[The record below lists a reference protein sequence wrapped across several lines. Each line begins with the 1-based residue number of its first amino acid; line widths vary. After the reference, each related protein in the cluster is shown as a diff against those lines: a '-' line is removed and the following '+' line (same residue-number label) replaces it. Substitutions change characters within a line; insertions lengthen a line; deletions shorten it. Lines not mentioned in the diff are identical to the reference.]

1 MIKTDL
7 SSVDNQHENS
17 HTYSY
22 GIYANILRE
31 VCVLGAQQMLMY
43 ILYAAQGCSHSPTLI
58 SNTDNEETAAV
69 TMETS
74 EEDTEACVV
83 VLLHGNSANGVDST
97 WIWFPLN
104 RTVQGHC
111 FNRCVS
117 VAALM
122 THTVISDSSLE
133 SKAPLL
139 RWQYLHTCSNSQRLI
154 STAFFGS
161 AFSGGHT
168 CTSRRIMA
176 EHAAPGFFPLSGLM
190 AGLKAEHQSTMLIQ
204 SRSAT
209 SAFLPWV
216 QIFSRYCWWVWPR
229 VEKSP
234 TVHSQSGTD
243 YLAWLDQDWCLQI
256 GRNNSIRS
264 HSILLTFK
272 VAWVSLKFA
281 FAKHISASIRELFLN
296 DWYVKC
302 FFQNVSKK
310 KKKQLV
316 FVLYFIAKCVQ
327 QCSNPEKSWTLK
339 VMVRFIRSSVVV
351 ISTMS
356 WIWTPPMIPHY
367 LILSVVYLTCVLEL
381 TKLTEDIHHDVDLSL
396 SVHVRD
402 VVNIAG
408 VDSGVW
414 WLHVADYY
422 WGVPGRGGRR
432 RPLQPALVFI
442 WDKFIS
448 WLIIIHLEAHG
459 NRLNTMKTLDIVHTR
474 LLTLCRPG

>member
-1 MIKTDL
+1 MITTDL

-83 VLLHGNSANGVDST
+83 VLLHGNSVNGVDST

-190 AGLKAEHQSTMLIQ
+190 VGLKAEHQSTMLIQ

-209 SAFLPWV
+209 SAFLPRV

-281 FAKHISASIRELFLN
+281 FAKYISASIRELFLN

-310 KKKQLV
+310 KKKH
-316 FVLYFIAKCVQ
+316 
-327 QCSNPEKSWTLK
+327 S
-339 VMVRFIRSSVVV
+339 
-351 ISTMS
+351 
-356 WIWTPPMIPHY
+356 
-367 LILSVVYLTCVLEL
+367 
-381 TKLTEDIHHDVDLSL
+381 
-396 SVHVRD
+396 
-402 VVNIAG
+402 
-408 VDSGVW
+408 
-414 WLHVADYY
+414 
-422 WGVPGRGGRR
+422 
-432 RPLQPALVFI
+432 
-442 WDKFIS
+442 
-448 WLIIIHLEAHG
+448 
-459 NRLNTMKTLDIVHTR
+459 
-474 LLTLCRPG
+474 

>member
-31 VCVLGAQQMLMY
+31 VCVLGTQQMLMY

-83 VLLHGNSANGVDST
+83 VLLHGNSVNGVDST

-209 SAFLPWV
+209 SAFLPRV

-281 FAKHISASIRELFLN
+281 FAKYISASIRELFLN

-302 FFQNVSKK
+302 FFQNVSKIK
-310 KKKQLV
+310 KKK
-316 FVLYFIAKCVQ
+316 
-327 QCSNPEKSWTLK
+327 S
-339 VMVRFIRSSVVV
+339 
-351 ISTMS
+351 
-356 WIWTPPMIPHY
+356 
-367 LILSVVYLTCVLEL
+367 
-381 TKLTEDIHHDVDLSL
+381 
-396 SVHVRD
+396 
-402 VVNIAG
+402 
-408 VDSGVW
+408 
-414 WLHVADYY
+414 
-422 WGVPGRGGRR
+422 
-432 RPLQPALVFI
+432 
-442 WDKFIS
+442 
-448 WLIIIHLEAHG
+448 
-459 NRLNTMKTLDIVHTR
+459 
-474 LLTLCRPG
+474 

>member
-1 MIKTDL
+1 MITTDL

-83 VLLHGNSANGVDST
+83 VLLHGNSVNGVDST

-281 FAKHISASIRELFLN
+281 YAKYISASIRELFLN

-316 FVLYFIAKCVQ
+316 FVLYFIAKCVH

-339 VMVRFIRSSVVV
+339 VMVRFIRSSVLV

-367 LILSVVYLTCVLEL
+367 LILSVVYSTCVLEL
-381 TKLTEDIHHDVDLSL
+381 KKLTEDIHHDVDLSL

-422 WGVPGRGGRR
+422 WGVPGRGGKLRR
-432 RPLQPALVFI
+432 LQPALVFI
-442 WDKFIS
+442 
-448 WLIIIHLEAHG
+448 
-459 NRLNTMKTLDIVHTR
+459 
-474 LLTLCRPG
+474 

>member
-74 EEDTEACVV
+74 EEDTKACVV
-83 VLLHGNSANGVDST
+83 VLLHGNSVNGVDST

-139 RWQYLHTCSNSQRLI
+139 WWQYLHTCSNSQRLI

-281 FAKHISASIRELFLN
+281 FAKYISASIRELFLN

-310 KKKQLV
+310 KKKTASFCSIFYRQMFPTV
-316 FVLYFIAKCVQ
+316 FKPREILNSEGNGAFH
-327 QCSNPEKSWTLK
+327 
-339 VMVRFIRSSVVV
+339 SVVCSCHFHHV
-351 ISTMS
+351 MDLNTSHDPTLPDSFCCVFNMCIRVNKTHRGHSPWCWPESVRPRQGCCEHRRCRLRRLMAACCWLLLRRS
-356 WIWTPPMIPHY
+356 WSCRETAATAAC
-367 LILSVVYLTCVLEL
+367 SC
-381 TKLTEDIHHDVDLSL
+381 
-396 SVHVRD
+396 
-402 VVNIAG
+402 
-408 VDSGVW
+408 
-414 WLHVADYY
+414 
-422 WGVPGRGGRR
+422 
-432 RPLQPALVFI
+432 
-442 WDKFIS
+442 
-448 WLIIIHLEAHG
+448 IHLG
-459 NRLNTMKTLDIVHTR
+459 
-474 LLTLCRPG
+474 

>member
-31 VCVLGAQQMLMY
+31 VCVLGTQQMLMY

-139 RWQYLHTCSNSQRLI
+139 RWQYLHTCNSQRLI

-281 FAKHISASIRELFLN
+281 FAKYISASIRELFLN

-316 FVLYFIAKCVQ
+316 FVLYFIAKCVH

-422 WGVPGRGGRR
+422 WGVPGRGGKLRR
-432 RPLQPALVFI
+432 LQPALVFI
-442 WDKFIS
+442 
-448 WLIIIHLEAHG
+448 
-459 NRLNTMKTLDIVHTR
+459 
-474 LLTLCRPG
+474 